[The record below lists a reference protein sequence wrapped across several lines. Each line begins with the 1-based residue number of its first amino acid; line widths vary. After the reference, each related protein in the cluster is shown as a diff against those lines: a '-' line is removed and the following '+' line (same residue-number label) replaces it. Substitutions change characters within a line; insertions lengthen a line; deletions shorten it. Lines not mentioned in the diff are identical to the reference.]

1 MQKLSFSVLL
11 FYQSCLAMPVMLM
24 LILGESWIK
33 SQALHLLSYS
43 MNQWGWMVMIGTVN
57 LIGLATITIA
67 QQNERSGFTTL
78 IGYVGLVYSFLGD
91 WIIFREQLYLLQVC
105 GIVII
110 VVMNV
115 ALVFNKMKT

>member
-1 MQKLSFSVLL
+1 
-11 FYQSCLAMPVMLM
+11 MLM